1 MTPCVW
7 LLEKCHGAT
16 FPSSDIG
23 WLRNREVL
31 LCCQGFPQEERV
43 GIVQDAVEHCIPH
56 PKNSIGNNSF
66 AFPALCENNAL
77 REMQCQMRIVL
88 LKYQFLLVAL
98 GGFVLPEKL
107 SGNKGIINLEK
118 SNPPKTTEEDFK
130 FDSVSW

>member
-1 MTPCVW
+1 M
-7 LLEKCHGAT
+7 
-16 FPSSDIG
+16 
-23 WLRNREVL
+23 L

-56 PKNSIGNNSF
+56 PKNTIGNNSF
-66 AFPALCENNAL
+66 AFRALCENNAL

-88 LKYQFLLVAL
+88 LKYQFLLVTL

-107 SGNKGIINLEK
+107 SVNKGIINLKK

-130 FDSVSW
+130 LDLVSW